1 LDDVIRT
8 TDAELVQRVREGD
21 RDAYGHLVRRYQGA
35 VQGLA
40 FSLAG
45 SWADA
50 EDIAQDTFVRAYLN
64 LHQLREPERFGAWLR
79 RITAGVALNWL
90 RAFRPRLFQRM
101 RGQVDI
107 DHLKIPDASP
117 SPAEIAE
124 RRDNAARVLRAVASL
139 PSGYRVPLTLFH
151 LSGLSYKQVADF
163 LDVPLGTAKSL
174 IFRAQEKLRAAM
186 SGAPEQEVAPMVQHA
201 FDEHR
206 LGPDF
211 ATRVIEVAGR
221 LQFGQGVD
229 NQLMAVLAVILRTQG
244 RQITYDQLMGVSAA
258 AFRVHFWEQ
267 DWCPSSVNLFGG
279 FDHAAPALRATG
291 YTGQR
296 YFCSRKDA
304 EGVARIQA
312 AVAESIDRGMP
323 VIGESLEG
331 SGRLAVI
338 AGYADAGRK
347 LLCRLWDEITEELTE
362 AKHWPWSVYILR
374 PGTDA
379 PPWVG
384 SVGESLRLAIE
395 LATTPAYERSGRQTS
410 GFAAYE
416 KWIEFL
422 AGRVSG
428 PNADPDRIAYEIH
441 ANAVIYHCLLDA
453 RGAASRYL
461 RDSAGCLPGTA
472 CQRVLRAADHYDAVF
487 LALQEHAPQVP
498 SPWNPG
504 SSTTP
509 WTADCRR
516 AQTETLRS
524 AMSHERRAVE
534 ELQAALSV

>member
-1 LDDVIRT
+1 
-8 TDAELVQRVREGD
+8 
-21 RDAYGHLVRRYQGA
+21 VRRYQGA
-35 VQGLA
+35 VHGLS

-45 SWADA
+45 NWADA

-64 LHQLREPERFGAWLR
+64 LDQLREPERFGAWLR
-79 RITAGVALNWL
+79 RITAGVAMNWL

-107 DHLKIPDASP
+107 DHLEIPDVSASP
-117 SPAEIAE
+117 VEIAE
-124 RRDNAARVLRAVASL
+124 RRDDTARVLRAVASL

-151 LSGLSYKQVADF
+151 LSGLSYRQVADF

-174 IFRAQEKLRAAM
+174 IFRAQEKLRGAM
-186 SGAPEQEVAPMVQHA
+186 SAAPEQEVAPMVQHA
-201 FDEHR
+201 FEEHQ
-206 LGPDF
+206 LGPAF
-211 ATRVIEVAGR
+211 ATRVIEMAGR

-244 RQITYDQLMGVSAA
+244 RQVTYDQLMGVSAA

-267 DWCPSSVNLFGG
+267 DWCPTSVNLFCG
-279 FDHAAPALRATG
+279 FDHAAPALQATG

-296 YFCSRKDA
+296 HSCSRKDA

-331 SGRLAVI
+331 SGRLAII
-338 AGYADAGRK
+338 AGYADGGRK
-347 LLCRLWDEITEELTE
+347 LLCRLWDEVTEELTE
-362 AKHWPWSVYILR
+362 ATHWPWSVYILR
-374 PGTDA
+374 PGGDA
-379 PPWVG
+379 PPWPA
-384 SVGESLRLAIE
+384 SVSGSLRLAVE
-395 LATTPAYERSGRQTS
+395 LATTPVYERGGRQAS

-422 AGRVSG
+422 VDRVSG
-428 PNADPDRIAYEIH
+428 PDAEPERIAYEIH

-461 RDSAGCLPGTA
+461 RDSAGCFPGTA
-472 CQRVLRAADHYDAVF
+472 CQRVLRAADHYNAVF
-487 LALQEHAPQVP
+487 RVLQEHAPQVP
-498 SPWNPG
+498 SPWNTD
-504 SSTTP
+504 SSTTA

-516 AQTETLRS
+516 AQMETLRS
-524 AMSHERRAVE
+524 AMSHERKAVA
-534 ELQAALSV
+534 ELQASLLV